1 MSDETIRAASVRR
14 YLFYNEHRPSRA
26 WMPTLEL
33 INERF
38 SQQLHAALIQYLRPE
53 VEITPPPIIQLIKFC
68 ELVQQLAVPSHLTLV
83 SLKPLRGTM
92 LLVVDAQL
100 VSWIVE
106 ARFGGSG
113 RFSIAIGNRKFSPF
127 EQKSA
132 RRVVETV
139 IEQFALAW
147 QPIAAFEPKIVRHD
161 TNPQTGGIASSDEYI
176 IVSPFDVRLGRG
188 GGKLTVCIPHVMLEP
203 LHDNLVSDGGKE
215 VVDHDPGWR
224 QSLAFG
230 LGRATIPLNVEL
242 ASIDVTLGD
251 LLRLRPGSVFEIDK
265 PETVTVELNGV
276 PLFRGRWGK
285 HGRKIGVRIENQLP
299 ADAEVLK
306 SGQAEEMRAG
316 GNSEQ

>member
-1 MSDETIRAASVRR
+1 M
-14 YLFYNEHRPSRA
+14 
-26 WMPTLEL
+26 
-33 INERF
+33 
-38 SQQLHAALIQYLRPE
+38 
-53 VEITPPPIIQLIKFC
+53 
-68 ELVQQLAVPSHLTLV
+68 TLV
-83 SLKPLRGTM
+83 SLKPLRGTI
-92 LLVVDAQL
+92 LLAVDAQL

-113 RFSIAIGNRKFSPF
+113 QFSIEIGNRKFSPF

-139 IEQFALAW
+139 IEQFVLAW

-161 TNPQTGGIASSDEYI
+161 TNPQPGGIASSDEYI

-203 LHDNLVSDGGKE
+203 LNDNLVSDGGKE
-215 VVDHDPGWR
+215 AVDHDPGWR
-224 QSLAFG
+224 QSLAVG
-230 LGRATIPLNVEL
+230 LGRAAIPLNVEL
-242 ASIDVTLGD
+242 ASFEVPLGD

-276 PLFRGRWGK
+276 PMFRGRWGK

-299 ADAEVLK
+299 AAGEVLK
-306 SGQAEEMRAG
+306 SGQAEEVRAG
-316 GNSEQ
+316 GNSER